1 MNVILQL
8 VLWFQKTDFY
18 NDIFSGWFNLLFRP
32 FGYKVLRRRI
42 QLPSCDSRIDVISS
56 DTFFSILSMIVNF
69 ASLEKLWFA
78 R

>member
-1 MNVILQL
+1 MNVILYL
-8 VLWFQKTDFY
+8 VLWFLKQ
-18 NDIFSGWFNLLFRP
+18 IFVRYISGWLSLLFRP
-32 FGYKVLRRRI
+32 FGYKVLRCKI
-42 QLPSCDSRIDVISS
+42 QLSSCDSGIDVISS

>member
-1 MNVILQL
+1 M
-8 VLWFQKTDFY
+8 D
-18 NDIFSGWFNLLFRP
+18 NLLFRP

-42 QLPSCDSRIDVISS
+42 QLSSCDSRTDVISS
-56 DTFFSILSMIVNF
+56 DTLFSILSMIVNF